1 MKLED
6 HFKEDFLCFDVEG
19 NNFEELVKNV
29 GDILKGKD
37 LVTESYLKAVLKRET
52 EFPTGLITK
61 SLNIGLPHT
70 DPEHIKEPFVF
81 IVKTKNPI
89 KVKQMGDNQDM
100 EVENFFFLGITQPTE
115 QVELL
120 QIIMNLFMDD
130 KFVMEFKNC
139 ANEQECFKLLIKK
152 LNLKEVNKKWRKD

>member
-1 MKLED
+1 
-6 HFKEDFLCFDVEG
+6 
-19 NNFEELVKNV
+19 
-29 GDILKGKD
+29 
-37 LVTESYLKAVLKRET
+37 
-52 EFPTGLITK
+52 
-61 SLNIGLPHT
+61 
-70 DPEHIKEPFVF
+70 
-81 IVKTKNPI
+81 
-89 KVKQMGDNQDM
+89 M

-152 LNLKEVNKKWRKD
+152 LNLKEVNKK